1 MERLAGREGGRD
13 GRDGRLAGRVVV
25 VTGAGQG
32 IGQGIALAAA
42 AEGASVVVAGRTL
55 EKVEKT
61 AAEIESRGVQALAV
75 KCDVRRRD
83 EVDACVAA
91 AMDRFGRIDGLVNNA
106 QMVALGSVLEITE
119 RDARRTWE
127 SGFLGSVWFM
137 QACYPALRDAKGSV
151 VNLATGSA
159 LRNDL
164 PGFALYAGTK
174 EMIRT
179 MSRMAALEWGAD
191 GIRVNAVIPN
201 GMSPGLEMWSQLA
214 AEEFEKFVATI
225 PLGRVGRLEEDVGR
239 AVAFLLSDDSAY
251 VTGSTLMV
259 DGGQA
264 YLR

>member
-1 MERLAGREGGRD
+1 LD
-13 GRDGRLAGRVVV
+13 SKVVI

-42 AEGASVVVAGRTL
+42 AEGANVVCAGRTL

-61 AAEIESRGVQALAV
+61 AEEIRARGVKALAV
-75 KCDVRRRD
+75 KCDVRNRE
-83 EVDACVAA
+83 EVDACVQQTKAEL
-91 AMDRFGRIDGLVNNA
+91 GRIDGVVNNA
-106 QMVALGSVLEITE
+106 QMVALGPVLEITE
-119 RDARRTWE
+119 KDARRTWE

-137 QACYPALRDAKGSV
+137 QAAHPSLVETKGSV
-151 VNLATGSA
+151 VNLGTGSA

-179 MSRMAALEWGAD
+179 MTRMAALEWGKD

-201 GMSPGLEMWSQLA
+201 GLSPGLEMWS
-214 AEEFEKFVATI
+214 EFAPKEYDEFVSTI

-239 AVAFLLSDDSAY
+239 AVAFLLSEDAAY
-251 VTGSTLMV
+251 VTGTTLMV

>member
-1 MERLAGREGGRD
+1 M
-13 GRDGRLAGRVVV
+13 GRLDGKVVI

-32 IGQGIALAAA
+32 IGAGIALAAA

-55 EKVEKT
+55 EKVERT
-61 AAEIESRGVQALAV
+61 AAEIIERGVDALAV

-83 EVDACVAA
+83 EVDTCITATLE
-91 AMDRFGRIDGLVNNA
+91 RFGRIDGVVNNA
-106 QMVALGSVLEITE
+106 QMVALGPVLDITE
-119 RDARRTWE
+119 KDARRTWE
-127 SGFLGSVWFM
+127 SGFLGSLWFM
-137 QACYPALRDAKGSV
+137 QAAYPALVETKGSV
-151 VNLATGSA
+151 VNLGTGSA

-179 MSRMAALEWGAD
+179 MTRMAALEWGKD
-191 GIRVNAVIPN
+191 GIRVNAMIPN
-201 GMSPGLEMWSQLA
+201 GMSPGLQMWS
-214 AEEFEKFVATI
+214 EFAPKEYDEFVATI

-239 AVAFLLSDDSAY
+239 AVAFLLSDDAAY
-251 VTGSTLMV
+251 VTGTTLMV

>member
-1 MERLAGREGGRD
+1 M
-13 GRDGRLAGRVVV
+13 GRLEGRVVL

-32 IGQGIALAAA
+32 IGQGIAYAAA
-42 AEGASVVVAGRTL
+42 AEGADIVAAGRTL
-55 EKVEKT
+55 EKLEATVAEVERR
-61 AAEIESRGVQALAV
+61 EVHGLAV
-75 KCDVRRRD
+75 QCDVRRRD

-91 AMDRFGRIDGLVNNA
+91 AMERFGRIDGLVNNA
-106 QMVALGSVLEITE
+106 QMVALGPVLEITE
-119 RDARRTWE
+119 KDARRTWE

-137 QACYPALRDAKGSV
+137 QAAHAALVESKGSV
-151 VNLATGSA
+151 VNLGTGSA

-179 MSRMAALEWGAD
+179 MTRMAALEWGPD
-191 GIRVNAVIPN
+191 GVRVNAVIPN
-201 GMSPGLEMWSQLA
+201 GMSPGLEMWS
-214 AEEFEKFVATI
+214 EFDAPNFEAFVKTI

-239 AVAFLLSDDSAY
+239 AVAFLLSEDAAY

>member
-1 MERLAGREGGRD
+1 M
-13 GRDGRLAGRVVV
+13 GRLDDKVVI

-32 IGQGIALAAA
+32 IGAGIALAAA
-42 AEGASVVVAGRTL
+42 AEGAAVVAAGRTF
-55 EKVEKT
+55 EKVEKMAT
-61 AAEIESRGVQALAV
+61 EIAERGVEALPC

-91 AMDRFGRIDGLVNNA
+91 TMAKFGRIDGVVNNA
-106 QMVALGSVLEITE
+106 QMVALGPVLDITE
-119 RDARRTWE
+119 KDARRTWE

-137 QACYPALRDAKGSV
+137 QAAYPALKESKGSV
-151 VNLATGSA
+151 VNLGTGSA

-179 MSRMAALEWGAD
+179 MSRMAALEWGKD

-201 GMSPGLEMWSQLA
+201 GLSPGLEMWSQFA
-214 AEEFEKFVATI
+214 AKEFDDFVNTI

-239 AVAFLLSDDSAY
+239 AVAFLLSEDAAY
-251 VTGSTLMV
+251 VTGTTLMV

>member
-1 MERLAGREGGRD
+1 M
-13 GRDGRLAGRVVV
+13 GRLDDKVVI

-32 IGQGIALAAA
+32 VGEGIALAAA
-42 AEGASVVVAGRTL
+42 AEGAAVVAAGRTL
-55 EKVEKT
+55 EKVERT
-61 AAEIESRGVQALAV
+61 AAKIEERGVRALAV
-75 KCDVRRRD
+75 QCDVRRRD

-91 AMDRFGRIDGLVNNA
+91 ALETFGRIDGLVNNA
-106 QMVALGSVLEITE
+106 QTVALGPVLEITE
-119 RDARRTWE
+119 KDARRTWE

-137 QACYPALRDAKGSV
+137 QAAYPALEAARGSV
-151 VNLATGSA
+151 VNLGTGSA

-179 MSRMAALEWGAD
+179 MTRMAALEWGAA
-191 GIRVNAVIPN
+191 GIRVNAIIPN
-201 GMSPGLEMWSQLA
+201 AMSPGLEMWSHFA
-214 AEEFEKFVATI
+214 KEEFDKFVSTI

-239 AVAFLLSDDSAY
+239 AVAFLLSEDAAY

>member
-1 MERLAGREGGRD
+1 LD
-13 GRDGRLAGRVVV
+13 DKVVI

-42 AEGASVVVAGRTL
+42 AEGAHVVAAGRTL

-61 AAEIESRGVQALAV
+61 TEEIRSRGRNALAV
-75 KCDVRRRD
+75 QCDVRFRD
-83 EVDACVAA
+83 QVDACVEAT
-91 AMDRFGRIDGLVNNA
+91 RSEFGRIDGVVNNA
-106 QMVALGSVLEITE
+106 QMVALGPVLEITE
-119 RDARRTWE
+119 KDARRTWE

-137 QACYPALRDAKGSV
+137 QAAHPSLVEKKGAV
-151 VNLATGSA
+151 VNLGTGSA

-179 MSRMAALEWGAD
+179 MTRMAALEWGKD

-201 GMSPGLEMWSQLA
+201 GMSPGLEMWSQFA
-214 AEEFEKFVATI
+214 PKEYDEFVATI

-239 AVAFLLSDDSAY
+239 AVAFLLSEDAAY